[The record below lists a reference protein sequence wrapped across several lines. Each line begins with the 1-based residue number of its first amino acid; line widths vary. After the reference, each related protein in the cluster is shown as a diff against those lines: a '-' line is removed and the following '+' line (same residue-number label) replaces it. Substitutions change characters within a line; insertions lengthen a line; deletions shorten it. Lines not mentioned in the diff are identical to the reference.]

1 MRPDPVEKP
10 TLTVEEAGAVLN
22 VSRTVAY
29 AMARDGRLP
38 VIRANTRLIVPTQ
51 AFLNWLDNVEPTK
64 SALDPEPVALRRP
77 AKSAPRHEPVTV
89 RRD

>member
-10 TLTVEEAGAVLN
+10 TLTVEEVGAVMG

-29 AMARDGRLP
+29 DMARDGRLP
-38 VIRANTRLIVPTQ
+38 VIRANTRLLIPTQ
-51 AFLNWLDNVEPTK
+51 AFLRWWDSVEPAK
-64 SALDPEPVALRRP
+64 P
-77 AKSAPRHEPVTV
+77 AQPKPEPVTV